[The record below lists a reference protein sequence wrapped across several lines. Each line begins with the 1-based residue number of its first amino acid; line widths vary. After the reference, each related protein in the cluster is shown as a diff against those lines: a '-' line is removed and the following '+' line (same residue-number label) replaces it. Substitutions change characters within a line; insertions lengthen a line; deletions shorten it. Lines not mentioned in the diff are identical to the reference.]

1 MKIAFQANS
10 VPIQFVEPE
19 IYYRNKIHAFL
30 MSLTSLSLEGSG
42 RHLPIDTTN
51 RS

>member
-19 IYYRNKIHAFL
+19 IYYRNKIHAFFIL
-30 MSLTSLSLEGSG
+30 A
-42 RHLPIDTTN
+42 HLFKSRRQWQASPYWHN
-51 RS
+51 Q